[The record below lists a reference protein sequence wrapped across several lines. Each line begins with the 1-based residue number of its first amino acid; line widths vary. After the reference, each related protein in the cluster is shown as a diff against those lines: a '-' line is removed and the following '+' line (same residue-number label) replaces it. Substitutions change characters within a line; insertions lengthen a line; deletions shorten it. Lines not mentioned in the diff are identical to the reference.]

1 MEVLE
6 RPAVVSM
13 NPRERWLSHF
23 EGEESKNRHSRALER
38 FEAIVGAKATDLLE
52 RARKCIPEG
61 KPPEELEDAL
71 TNYHSHLIGQGQAP
85 TSAAQWYSLIRGF
98 FSANHIRLGRTPREI
113 MASGAAYES
122 SRVLTQKQVRR
133 MVASRRKLRDK
144 LVIAFFAQTGQRL
157 GVITA
162 MKYGMIRK
170 VDGRGLVEVPPTL
183 PNPDGEN
190 VNKAEVRYKFVIG
203 RDAMRLIEKV
213 ADKKGWV
220 LDLSER
226 QIGRIFDDA
235 ATSTGVQ
242 ESLET
247 KIGRSWHLVHPHVC
261 RKYWKR
267 EMKLGGVKDPDLLN
281 FLMGHK
287 LAYGGAY
294 DSFTDDD
301 VLKAYKRAEPK
312 LRVL

>member
-1 MEVLE
+1 LEVLQ
-6 RPAVVSM
+6 RPAVVM
-13 NPRERWLSHF
+13 DPKERWLAHF
-23 EGEESKNRHSRALER
+23 EGEESKNRHRRALER
-38 FEAIVGAKATDLLE
+38 FETIVGVKATDLLE

-71 TNYHSHLIGQGQAP
+71 TNYHSHLIAQGQAP

-113 MASGAAYES
+113 TASGAAYES

-133 MVASRRKLRDK
+133 MIASRRKLRDK
-144 LVIAFFAQTGQRL
+144 LVITFLAQTGQRL

-183 PNPDGEN
+183 LNPHGEN

-203 RDAMRLIEKV
+203 RNAMRLIEKV

-226 QIGRIFDDA
+226 QIGRIVDQA
-235 ATSTGVQ
+235 ASNVGIQ
-242 ESLET
+242 EPIET
-247 KIGRSWHLVHPHVC
+247 KLKRSWHFVHPHVF
-261 RKYWKR
+261 RKYWKHQ
-267 EMKLGGVKDPDLLN
+267 MKLGGVKDPDLLN
-281 FLMGHK
+281 SMMGHK
-287 LAYGGAY
+287 LAYAGAY
-294 DSFTDDD
+294 DVFLDEDL
-301 VLKAYKRAEPK
+301 LKAYKRAERK
-312 LRVL
+312 LQVL